1 MKKIPVLF
9 CLSLCF
15 GLVRAQCF
23 FFVENHQLTDNL
35 VRDGLVRAAQFITQ
49 SPLSSDYIIKT
60 EMNFQTGTNILTL
73 KINLQDT
80 ATSQTVFQGNETLAF
95 GELRA
100 NPRLTLNTVI
110 RAFIDKN
117 MNQIILSAR
126 ENHIDDQTKWLR
138 VRKDKT

>member
-1 MKKIPVLF
+1 MKKIAILLCMCV
-9 CLSLCF
+9 CF

-23 FFVENHQLTDNL
+23 FYIENQRVTDHL
-35 VRDGLVRAAQFITQ
+35 VRDGLLRASQFVTT
-49 SPLSSDYIIKT
+49 SPLSSDFIVKT
-60 EMNFQTGTNILTL
+60 EMYFQPGINILTL

-80 ATSQTVFQGNETLAF
+80 ATSQIVFQCNETLAF

-100 NPRLTLNTVI
+100 NPVMMLNTSI

-126 ENHIDDQTKWLR
+126 ENHFYDQWKWLR